1 MSTLILLLPPQPRLS
16 AAPQDLRNAP
26 AEFEFVHSVDGVRV
40 TQHGRAAPGALP
52 PAAIAVAVVAPG
64 DVAFQKITVPKAP
77 AARMRLAL
85 SGVLEDALLEDESDV
100 HLALAPEARAGTEA
114 WVAAINRPWL
124 KAQLDALDAA
134 GLPLERVVPAWWP
147 EAAPEGYVFRQNGE
161 LQLAWRDAQ
170 GPICVPLA
178 SPMARALLAALPEEG
193 GTGVR
198 WSASPDAAGA
208 ASEFAGVPVAAVTEG
223 EHALL
228 AARSGWNLRQ
238 FDLAQQRRG
247 VKLVRDAA
255 TRFAFDPAWR
265 MTRIGVAAL
274 LVLQLVGLNVRAWQE
289 QHAIT
294 LKKQGLVA
302 MMHTTFPNVKTI
314 YDAPAQ
320 AQQEIDV
327 LRAAAGHPGD
337 GDLETLMQA
346 AESAW
351 PPNRSPVDA
360 LRFESRHLTIG
371 AAGWSPQEIDP
382 FRSQLR
388 AAGVDVDASADKL
401 VLSPAKGGPAPVP
414 STAGAAA
421 TPPPE
426 VRPAGP
432 APAPVPQTVPQT
444 VPTKPGAAPAR
455 PAPSPTAPAPG
466 TKPAPNNRGGF

>member
-16 AAPQDLRNAP
+16 ATPQDLRTAP

-52 PAAIAVAVVAPG
+52 PAAVAVAVVAPG

-100 HLALAPEARAGTEA
+100 HLALAPEARAGNPA

-147 EAAPEGYVFRQNGE
+147 EEAPAGYVFRQNGE
-161 LQLAWRDAQ
+161 LHLAWRDAQ
-170 GPICVPLA
+170 GAICVPLA
-178 SPMARALLAALPEEG
+178 SPMARALVAALPEDV

-274 LVLQLVGLNVRAWQE
+274 LGLQLVGLNVRAWQE

-294 LKKQGLVA
+294 AKKQGLVA
-302 MMHTTFPNVKTI
+302 TMKATFPNVKTV

-320 AQQEIDV
+320 AQQEIDT

-337 GDLETLMQA
+337 GDLETLLQA

-351 PPNRSPVDA
+351 PPSRPPVDA
-360 LRFESRHLTIG
+360 LKFESRHLTVG
-371 AAGWSPQEIDP
+371 AAGWAPQEVDQ

-401 VLSPAKGGPAPVP
+401 VLSPSKGGPAPVP
-414 STAGAAA
+414 TASAAAGYSAAPPAA
-421 TPPPE
+421 TPPAQMP
-426 VRPAGP
+426 
-432 APAPVPQTVPQT
+432 
-444 VPTKPGAAPAR
+444 VPTKAAPGPQRDAPPAAVAPGA
-455 PAPSPTAPAPG
+455 
-466 TKPAPNNRGGF
+466 KPAPNNRGGF